1 MINLNLGP
9 HQRIVITID
18 PSPWAAR
25 KGATVFTLTLMGRLR
40 ATFFDLLG
48 SMKPFQSIFMLYF
61 CEEEKMQKVFLMHV
75 ECAQCTKCKPSL
87 PPAPFQPLKFFPI

>member
-40 ATFFDLLG
+40 AIFFEINAKSFLNARR
-48 SMKPFQSIFMLYF
+48 MRTMY
-61 CEEEKMQKVFLMHV
+61 KV
-75 ECAQCTKCKPSL
+75 QTPT
-87 PPAPFQPLKFFPI
+87 PPAPFQSLKFFPILAYAYN